1 MPVNGKYGS
10 PQGKEQRPGQG
21 LGAQGGVREAVQDVS
36 PMTAAALPGVKDDKT
51 IIVFSGDFDKVMAAF
66 VIANGAL
73 AMGKKVTMFF
83 TFWGLNA
90 IRKPQRTGIR
100 KKLLETM
107 FEWMMPRGSR
117 NLKLSNMNML
127 GIGTKLMRKI
137 MADKNISSLE
147 ELIAGAQAQGV
158 RILACQM
165 SMDAMGL
172 RREEL
177 LDGVETVGV
186 GTFLGAS
193 EEGNMTLFI

>member
-1 MPVNGKYGS
+1 
-10 PQGKEQRPGQG
+10 
-21 LGAQGGVREAVQDVS
+21 
-36 PMTAAALPGVKDDKT
+36 MTAAALPGVKDDKT

>member
-1 MPVNGKYGS
+1 
-10 PQGKEQRPGQG
+10 
-21 LGAQGGVREAVQDVS
+21 
-36 PMTAAALPGVKDDKT
+36 MTAAALPGVKDDKT

-137 MADKNISSLE
+137 MADKNITSLE

>member
-1 MPVNGKYGS
+1 
-10 PQGKEQRPGQG
+10 
-21 LGAQGGVREAVQDVS
+21 
-36 PMTAAALPGVKDDKT
+36 MTAAALPGVKDDKT

-193 EEGNMTLFI
+193 EEGNIKCLRLRRRA

>member
-1 MPVNGKYGS
+1 
-10 PQGKEQRPGQG
+10 
-21 LGAQGGVREAVQDVS
+21 
-36 PMTAAALPGVKDDKT
+36 
-51 IIVFSGDFDKVMAAF
+51 
-66 VIANGAL
+66 
-73 AMGKKVTMFF
+73 MGKKVTMFF